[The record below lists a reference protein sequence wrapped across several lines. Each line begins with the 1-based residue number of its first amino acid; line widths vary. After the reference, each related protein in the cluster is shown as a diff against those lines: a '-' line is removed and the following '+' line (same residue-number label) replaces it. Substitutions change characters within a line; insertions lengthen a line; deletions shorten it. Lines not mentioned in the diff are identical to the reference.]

1 MTPTQELR
9 AILDDQTLDPNGP
22 ELAQLERERRAVSSC
37 LHFAF
42 PGAGL
47 ELRIGGSLEKG
58 TLVKAAYD
66 LDLLAT
72 FHEGETI
79 AGDTLK
85 EIYENV
91 AAALRSIFEV
101 TDLSRTAI
109 RLAASSGGNR
119 PVPLKV
125 EVIPGRFSH
134 GKSGES
140 RMYQTQG
147 EKGHLKTD
155 IDAQIRH
162 VVRSGR
168 QDALRI
174 MKLVR
179 LSYGL
184 RIKQFVL
191 DLLVIESLK
200 GKAYGTLDAE
210 VRDFMRVVVTST
222 SPPSV
227 EDAGNPYGNDLSP
240 LLNETVWRELQGVCR
255 SILNQV
261 DQIGWAAVLGV
272 ESPRRVAAPSI
283 LTGAAGAS
291 HGQTKPWSY

>member
-9 AILDDQTLDPNGP
+9 AILEDQTLDPNGP
-22 ELAQLERERRAVSSC
+22 ENTQLERERKLVESC
-37 LHFAF
+37 LRSAF

-47 ELRIGGSLEKG
+47 ELRVGGSLEKG

-91 AAALRSIFEV
+91 AAALGSAFEV
-101 TDLSRTAI
+101 KDLSRTAI
-109 RLAASSGGNR
+109 RLAASSDGGR
-119 PVPLKV
+119 HVPLRV
-125 EVIPGRFSH
+125 EVVPGRFSH
-134 GKSGES
+134 GRSGES
-140 RMYQTQG
+140 RMYQAQG

-155 IDAQIRH
+155 LDEQIRH

-179 LSYGL
+179 LFHGL

-191 DLLVIESLK
+191 DLLVIECLA
-200 GKAYGTLDAE
+200 GKSYASLDAQ
-210 VRDFMRVVVTST
+210 VRDFLTIVATST
-222 SPPSV
+222 FTPRV
-227 EDAGNPYGNDLSP
+227 EDPGNPFGNDLSP
-240 LLNETVWRELQGVCR
+240 FLNETVWGELQRVCG
-255 SILNQV
+255 SILDQV
-261 DQIGWAAVLGV
+261 DRIGWATVLGV
-272 ESPRRVAAPSI
+272 APPRRVAAPSI
-283 LTGAAGAS
+283 ITGAAAAS
-291 HGQTKPWSY
+291 HGQTKPWSS